1 MYGKA
6 ILNSLLVL
14 NVVLPEDPP
23 RRSQVA
29 L

>member
-14 NVVLPEDPP
+14 NVVLPEDSP